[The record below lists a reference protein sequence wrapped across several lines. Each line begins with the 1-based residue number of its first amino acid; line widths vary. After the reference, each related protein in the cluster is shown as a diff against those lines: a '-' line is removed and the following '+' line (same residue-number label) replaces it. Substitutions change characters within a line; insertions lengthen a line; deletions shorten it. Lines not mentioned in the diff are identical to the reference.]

1 VIANG
6 ITAASTGD
14 TVNVEAGTYTE
25 NLTIAKRIT
34 LDGAGSGA
42 GGTALV
48 SAAGA
53 AAPVISVTGSGLDID
68 NQLTIKDVSM
78 VGTSDTSGSDAIAVY
93 GDTPVSFI
101 KVENVNSSEHGV
113 GVHYRTGTISNVTV
127 SNSTLSGNGFGVR
140 VASLV
145 TSMDGMTIDG
155 CTMNDNN
162 SSAISTNPSGTL
174 TNINTNFT
182 ISNTNFANNSTAN
195 VTNQHDLSFFGFRG
209 NATLSNVTL
218 TSGNGTT
225 RNSNSYG
232 IVFTNGSGSAA
243 LGTVSLSN
251 VTVQGHVGK
260 GALTFQYYND
270 VSGVSMNNVSLKGCV
285 APWGDL
291 IVHSTDADAM
301 NAGNTALKSISVW
314 STGGVNAANVSF
326 FSSTTATSAY
336 DRSVLADNFAIA
348 NQISDAIDT
357 GAGLVRW
364 NGANIYVTLLSFDAR
379 FNNVTTALQR
389 AIAAAQAGDTIHV
402 ENGVPVVLAA
412 SVEKSV
418 TFSGNFTLTAS
429 SFPASGENLAAIL
442 TSFTSRLAAGS
453 TVAVNAT
460 DMTAAQVAAV
470 AAAMP
475 GNLTNVAINSGYTAA
490 QITSLLG
497 QVNGAS
503 ATVDMASMTPDQIA
517 AVNGNVAKLS
527 SVTNYKVRILAGSNV
542 AQYDLFLDTR
552 NGFGEF
558 PGAAARANALK
569 AANAETNYTVEM
581 TAGTFNL
588 DNKIV
593 ASGIILAGASMAG
606 SIIDMSLAPM
616 SDAGGSREQGILVT
630 GSNTTLRNFTLQ
642 SPNRAVN
649 NSTGA
654 AHGIKTNPTGD
665 NTADVNGLVV
675 ENVTVRQVKR
685 SALDLN
691 GARNVTLTN
700 FVADTVS
707 AGYGLAI
714 SGVTD
719 GVTVNSITTTN
730 TVWGDVGVFP
740 YPTSSSSARPD
751 NIVFADAGTHNINAI
766 TVQPYTSTIDISVS
780 GASNEY
786 HNGNAQVI
794 VPPSFNRVVRTT
806 RNSDNLL
813 FNMVT
818 RQAMVPTLT
827 TAFATGFRDTTTLN
841 ILGSVEH
848 VRGGVALSGKAVL
861 DNDGVALLAAEDVVQ
876 MNVATATTTGGTI
889 AITNAFPASA
899 SIVGT
904 FSLTSTSFDTAA
916 VLDSILSASGSATRS
931 VVMTNMNESQV
942 AAVAANVKAT
952 AVVAKDLVLANIVD
966 ALYAV
971 NASSAAGFDN
981 AFVVSGIT
989 PDAAYTALVADA
1001 KSAVRTDMFSNRS
1014 AGGYASVAA
1023 ADAFFTKLVEFR
1035 GARDAVITGTD
1046 LVAADFD
1053 VGGRYTR
1060 VVSAV
1065 GALPQ
1070 GTVLSGEVAA
1080 VYNSSTVATQFAAL
1094 TVGGPGR
1101 DYVLSQMNADANDD
1115 SISAMNAAF
1124 AAGLVTAQ
1132 NRDALAAGLTSADD
1146 AARITYLLGFA
1157 ADNTVNVNASGMQ
1170 PDQLTSVSNGIG
1182 KILAITNVSLTNA
1195 QSVTEIDNL
1204 LSKTTGAVAL
1214 ATDMNSA
1221 KLSKLGERQSS
1232 IAADGIT
1239 GTLAIDVAV
1248 ENLDALLGKTAVAA
1262 TVNVNATSF
1271 TDAGKGVL
1279 SNKIGKVDAITSLA
1293 LASTEDAT
1301 EIANLLS
1308 KATAATAVAT
1318 GMEYAQLNALGTAYA
1333 KLADDGVTGTFTITK
1348 DVTVIGNLLGKTAVA
1363 ANVTVNAYQM
1373 SEAQLGE
1380 VGANIAKVDTLTN
1393 VSATNALSVTELTAV
1408 MSSSTNI
1415 FADATGMASD
1425 KLNVVA
1431 QYASNLAANG
1441 VSGTVIVTNGS
1452 TDSTLGALLAKVSS
1466 AATVEVNATGLTD
1479 TALTAVAANASKVD
1493 TLYNLTLTN
1502 AQSDAEITSLLGLS
1516 VASASEGRAMAVAT
1530 ATGMNDAKL
1539 SALGGLSTKLAA
1551 NGITGDVALVSTI
1564 SDANITNLF
1573 TRIATSANVRVNG
1586 SGMGS
1591 TTLAILITNDAKVD
1605 SAFNI
1610 TVTNSQSVSD
1620 LTTLLGKSDAASAS
1634 AIATGMDSNAGGKL
1648 ATLADNSAKFINA
1661 GISGSIS
1668 INSNLTST
1676 QITNL
1681 LSKVSYVVSFTGGTT
1696 VAIDAQGMSPAQLTA
1711 IASSVSAAG
1720 NAATQASIFDVS
1732 NLTLTGGQT
1741 STEIATLLNAT
1752 LANEATIVAT
1762 GMSQAQLAEV
1772 GNYGSAVDAIGGTIT
1787 VTSDLSA
1794 AQIQSIM
1801 GNAATSANVNI
1812 DPNGF
1817 NAAQFAA
1824 VYSAPLLLATTEST
1838 PGEEATNETIVKQG
1852 DTFVVV
1858 VKASG
1863 LTTAAVGVQARLNYD
1878 ATQLEFVEVLPTAAF
1893 ETVIYGTAGSSGG
1906 QSYVTFATGIDVFDD
1921 SSTGITSGDVARIR
1935 FRATAAFCN
1944 DTDLVALATS
1954 GFQNKFVASSTN
1966 PAPIP
1971 AVGTNLI
1978 DVSSLNNLAFASTWS
1993 AGQSLPADA
2002 GTTAGAFVANPVV
2015 TASNNC
2021 YSSVPV
2027 TFTITYPD
2035 STTASTWPARFPVG
2049 VSTVVWRSE
2058 DLGGNIITLSR
2069 TVEVFNY
2076 QLMTMSPRFFI
2087 AANGY
2092 AAGNRTITVRLS
2104 EDGIA
2109 SSEQAQVFAFN
2120 ADGQATAVDV
2130 QVPVKASY
2138 SCVSVKDDARTL
2150 ARAAFGISVV
2160 GTKYDVTFAAGGD
2173 GAMKFGDS
2181 NQDNLVDILDFG
2193 IYIANRFPANGTGS
2207 DYNNNGTVTNQD
2219 FALFATNFLQ
2229 TGDTCAGGFLAGQ
2242 MPRDRVSVRELRRRG
2257 FGDLIAADINGDG
2270 WVDVQDI
2277 QLAMQN

>member
-1 VIANG
+1 MNGGLVIFFGSAEAATTALTNYGTLTSARQTAVFTDLGTANNRLEDAGGRFAAIASARLAVQVAVDTANANG
-6 ITAASTGD
+6 LVAADYSTGGKLVAVQTGIAAVEGLARSVSGEPTSATISSAMAAFNVLNNGGRAVVLDAVNVTGSDATFSTFSGILAAQTAAYPAATLANLNAAD
-14 TVNVEAGTYTE
+14 AG
-25 NLTIAKRIT
+25 N
-34 LDGAGSGA
+34 
-42 GGTALV
+42 LV
-48 SAAGA
+48 SA
-53 AAPVISVTGSGLDID
+53 L
-68 NQLTIKDVSM
+68 
-78 VGTSDTSGSDAIAVY
+78 
-93 GDTPVSFI
+93 
-101 KVENVNSSEHGV
+101 
-113 GVHYRTGTISNVTV
+113 
-127 SNSTLSGNGFGVR
+127 
-140 VASLV
+140 
-145 TSMDGMTIDG
+145 
-155 CTMNDNN
+155 
-162 SSAISTNPSGTL
+162 
-174 TNINTNFT
+174 
-182 ISNTNFANNSTAN
+182 
-195 VTNQHDLSFFGFRG
+195 
-209 NATLSNVTL
+209 
-218 TSGNGTT
+218 
-225 RNSNSYG
+225 
-232 IVFTNGSGSAA
+232 
-243 LGTVSLSN
+243 
-251 VTVQGHVGK
+251 
-260 GALTFQYYND
+260 
-270 VSGVSMNNVSLKGCV
+270 
-285 APWGDL
+285 
-291 IVHSTDADAM
+291 
-301 NAGNTALKSISVW
+301 
-314 STGGVNAANVSF
+314 
-326 FSSTTATSAY
+326 
-336 DRSVLADNFAIA
+336 
-348 NQISDAIDT
+348 
-357 GAGLVRW
+357 
-364 NGANIYVTLLSFDAR
+364 
-379 FNNVTTALQR
+379 
-389 AIAAAQAGDTIHV
+389 
-402 ENGVPVVLAA
+402 
-412 SVEKSV
+412 
-418 TFSGNFTLTAS
+418 
-429 SFPASGENLAAIL
+429 
-442 TSFTSRLAAGS
+442 
-453 TVAVNAT
+453 TVA
-460 DMTAAQVAAV
+460 
-470 AAAMP
+470 
-475 GNLTNVAINSGYTAA
+475 
-490 QITSLLG
+490 
-497 QVNGAS
+497 
-503 ATVDMASMTPDQIA
+503 
-517 AVNGNVAKLS
+517 
-527 SVTNYKVRILAGSNV
+527 
-542 AQYDLFLDTR
+542 
-552 NGFGEF
+552 
-558 PGAAARANALK
+558 
-569 AANAETNYTVEM
+569 
-581 TAGTFNL
+581 
-588 DNKIV
+588 
-593 ASGIILAGASMAG
+593 
-606 SIIDMSLAPM
+606 
-616 SDAGGSREQGILVT
+616 GIL
-630 GSNTTLRNFTLQ
+630 
-642 SPNRAVN
+642 
-649 NSTGA
+649 
-654 AHGIKTNPTGD
+654 
-665 NTADVNGLVV
+665 
-675 ENVTVRQVKR
+675 
-685 SALDLN
+685 
-691 GARNVTLTN
+691 
-700 FVADTVS
+700 
-707 AGYGLAI
+707 
-714 SGVTD
+714 
-719 GVTVNSITTTN
+719 
-730 TVWGDVGVFP
+730 
-740 YPTSSSSARPD
+740 
-751 NIVFADAGTHNINAI
+751 
-766 TVQPYTSTIDISVS
+766 
-780 GASNEY
+780 
-786 HNGNAQVI
+786 
-794 VPPSFNRVVRTT
+794 
-806 RNSDNLL
+806 
-813 FNMVT
+813 
-818 RQAMVPTLT
+818 
-827 TAFATGFRDTTTLN
+827 
-841 ILGSVEH
+841 
-848 VRGGVALSGKAVL
+848 
-861 DNDGVALLAAEDVVQ
+861 
-876 MNVATATTTGGTI
+876 
-889 AITNAFPASA
+889 
-899 SIVGT
+899 
-904 FSLTSTSFDTAA
+904 
-916 VLDSILSASGSATRS
+916 
-931 VVMTNMNESQV
+931 
-942 AAVAANVKAT
+942 
-952 AVVAKDLVLANIVD
+952 
-966 ALYAV
+966 
-971 NASSAAGFDN
+971 
-981 AFVVSGIT
+981 
-989 PDAAYTALVADA
+989 PDAAYTALSDA
-1001 KSAVRTDMFSNRS
+1001 GETAVQSDVLSNRS
-1014 AGGYASVAA
+1014 SGGYATVEA
-1023 ADAFFTKLVEFR
+1023 ADALFTKLVEFR
-1035 GARDAVITGTD
+1035 GARDAVISGSD

-1070 GTVLSGEVAA
+1070 GTVLSGEAAA

-1132 NRDALAAGLTSADD
+1132 NRDALAAGLTSADS
-1146 AARITYLLGFA
+1146 ATRITYLLDFA

-1170 PDQLTSVSNGIG
+1170 PDQLTSVSNGIV

-1195 QSVTEIDNL
+1195 QSVTEIGNL

-1214 ATDMNSA
+1214 ATGMNSA

-1239 GTLAIDVAV
+1239 GTLAIDVLV

-1262 TVNVNATSF
+1262 TVNVDATGF

-1279 SNKIGKVDAITSLA
+1279 SVKIGKVDAITKLA

-1348 DVTVIGNLLGKTAVA
+1348 DVTVIGNLLGKTSIAGA
-1363 ANVTVNAYQM
+1363 TVTVNAYQM
-1373 SEAQLGE
+1373 SEAQLAE
-1380 VGANIAKVDTLTN
+1380 VGANIAKVDTLTD
-1393 VSATNALSVTELTAV
+1393 VSATSALSVAQLTAV

-1551 NGITGDVALVSTI
+1551 NGITGDVVLVSTI

-1573 TRIATSANVRVNG
+1573 TRIAISANVRVNG

-1591 TTLAILITNDAKVD
+1591 TTLAILVSNTAKVD

-1620 LTTLLGKSDAASAS
+1620 LTTLLGKSDAASAL

-1648 ATLADNSAKFINA
+1648 ATLADNFAKFVNA

-1676 QITNL
+1676 QIANL
-1681 LSKVSYVVSFTGGTT
+1681 LSKVSYAVSFVGGTT

-1720 NAATQASIFDVS
+1720 DATTQASVFDVS

-1741 STEIATLLNAT
+1741 STEISTLLNAT

-1762 GMSQAQLAEV
+1762 GMTQAQLAEV

-1787 VTSDLSA
+1787 ITSDLNN
-1794 AQIQSIM
+1794 AQIQAIM

-1838 PGEEATNETIVKQG
+1838 PGESNGEAIVLY
-1852 DTFVVV
+1852 DSVNNVAAETFVVV

-1863 LTTAAVGVQARLNYD
+1863 LTTPAVGVQARLNYD
-1878 ATQLEFVEVLPTAAF
+1878 ATQLEFVEVLPTDAF

-1921 SSTGITSGDVARIR
+1921 ASTGITSGDVARIR
-1935 FRATAAFCN
+1935 FRVKAAFCN

-2002 GTTAGAFVANPVV
+2002 GTTAGAFVANPGV

-2027 TFTITYPD
+2027 TFTITYPGGA
-2035 STTASTWPARFPVG
+2035 TATSWPARFPVG
-2049 VSTVVWRSE
+2049 VSTIVWRSE
-2058 DLGGNIITLSR
+2058 DLGGNIITLTR

-2076 QLMTMSPRFFI
+2076 QLMTMSPRFFV
-2087 AANGY
+2087 AAGAY
-2092 AAGNRTITVRLS
+2092 TAGNRTITVRLS

-2120 ADGQATAVDV
+2120 ANGQATAVDV
-2130 QVPVKASY
+2130 QVPVKTSY
-2138 SCVSVKDDARTL
+2138 SCVSVKDDERTL
-2150 ARAAFGISVV
+2150 ARAASGISVV
-2160 GTKYDVTFAAGGD
+2160 GTKYDVTFATGGD

-2193 IYIANRFPANGTGS
+2193 IYIANRFPANGSGS
-2207 DYNNNGTVTNQD
+2207 NYNNDLIVNNVD